1 MRRAANILIC
11 VLCGIAGGWIGY
23 WIGYAAGWSENAE
36 WPGQVGGGTGA
47 ILLSIGTSVLF
58 VALAAVAVFYIP
70 QRGLP
75 RVRESGVTAQATVI
89 DISKTG
95 ASRWTRGGTRRQIR
109 CELEVCPPQ
118 GPPYRARAVQFIGA
132 ATEDALRPGATVAV
146 HIDPGA
152 PTHVAIDEPLPRAA

>member
-1 MRRAANILIC
+1 MRRVVNILFC

-36 WPGQVGGGTGA
+36 WPGRVGGGTGA

-75 RVRESGVTAQATVI
+75 HARESGVTARATVI
-89 DISKTG
+89 DISETG

-118 GPPYRARAVQFIGA
+118 GTPYRARAVQFVGA
-132 ATEDALRPGATVAV
+132 ATEHALRPGATVAV

-152 PTHVAIDEPLPRAA
+152 PKHVAIDEPLSRAA